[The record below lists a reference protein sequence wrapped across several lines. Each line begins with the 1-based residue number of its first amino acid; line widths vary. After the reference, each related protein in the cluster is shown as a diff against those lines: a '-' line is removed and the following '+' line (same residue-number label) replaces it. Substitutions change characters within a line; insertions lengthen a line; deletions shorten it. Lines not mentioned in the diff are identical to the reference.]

1 MHPVNAKEAIA
12 AKAMVL
18 NIVFMVIWYF
28 NTKIYKKPTK
38 LNWSV

>member
-1 MHPVNAKEAIA
+1 MHPASAKEAIA

-18 NIVFMVIWYF
+18 NNVFMVYLVF
-28 NTKIYKKPTK
+28 YTKIYKKPTK